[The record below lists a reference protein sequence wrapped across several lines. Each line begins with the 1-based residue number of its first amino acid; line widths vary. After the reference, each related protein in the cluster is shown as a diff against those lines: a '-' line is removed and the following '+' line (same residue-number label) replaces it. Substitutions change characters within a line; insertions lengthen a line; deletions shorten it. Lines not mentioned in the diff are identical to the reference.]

1 MKIMKIIKEFFQDNT
16 DRYSMMRL
24 LVFISVITA
33 LVGGMTH
40 LMNDMMVGTIL
51 GIAIGGKGLQK
62 FGEKKN
68 ETKK

>member
-1 MKIMKIIKEFFQDNT
+1 MMKVTKEFFQDNT
-16 DRYSMMRL
+16 GRYSMMRL

-33 LVGGMTH
+33 LAGGITG
-40 LMNDMMVGTIL
+40 LMDNVMVGSIL
-51 GIAIGGKGLQK
+51 AIAIGGKGLQK